1 MALALMMTSGIQA
14 QKVYNANGSNCG
26 KIESNGTVR
35 NDRNQKIGKIESN
48 GTVRNERN
56 QQIGRVSGIPKE
68 WAAAFFFFFFN

>member
-1 MALALMMTSGIQA
+1 MKVLRVLFMALALMMTSGIQA
-14 QKVYNANGSNCG
+14 QKVYNANGSNC
-26 KIESNGTVR
+26 
-35 NDRNQKIGKIESN
+35 GKIESN